1 MSRLER
7 LAVWVGW
14 KPAPPEAT
22 RDESAALIGQE
33 LLHLLADQ
41 SRRMPYPVG
50 LSAFFM
56 ALMAARPTHS
66 PWPVLWLAAVLC
78 TLMLRRHVLGRLPK
92 LDQHPVAQRL
102 RWAVMLSLLNGL
114 VFSIALAF
122 SSQLSDYER
131 MVQTIL
137 LLGLCA
143 GAVASTAGN
152 LPIFMAFSAPVT
164 LANGLAWLTGSV
176 GAHETA
182 WQDAGM
188 GALILL
194 FGFML
199 RNLARDN
206 YRVFCD
212 SVLIRQQQFK
222 SNQQLRAALHQA
234 EQAMQ
239 AKTRFLASASHDLR
253 QPMHTLT
260 LFGSALLRRKLDEDS
275 LGVVRNMNLAI
286 DALSG
291 QMDALL
297 DISKLDAE
305 VVPVHPKVFNLGH
318 WLGRLHQE
326 FLPSA
331 QRKRLELT
339 LICPMH
345 AYVESDPL
353 LLERVVRNLIDNA
366 IKYTQAG
373 QISIVAEA
381 RGEMWQVSVRDT
393 GCGIAKQEQQKVFDE
408 FYQIGNK
415 ERDRAKGL
423 GLGLSIVSRLV
434 DLLDLHL
441 ELDSTP
447 GVGSCFTLSIE
458 AAEGGLEAEA
468 CVAGDERSLRGL
480 KVLVVDDEELV
491 RQAMCTLLIE
501 MGCQAR
507 CAGST
512 REAVLAC
519 MQQAPDLLLIDY
531 RLRGNDDGLSAVRSL
546 RNLVPGLPALLI
558 SGDTAPQRLRDAQAA
573 GLDLLHKP
581 VGAEQLVSAIR
592 RVLAEMPP
600 DPRSA
605 REAEDV
611 RGTPA

>member
-1 MSRLER
+1 MSCWDR
-7 LAVWVGW
+7 LAVAVGW
-14 KPAPPEAT
+14 RAAPKTEA
-22 RDESAALIGQE
+22 RDDPQVIISQE
-33 LLHLLADQ
+33 LLRLLAQQ

-56 ALMAARPTHS
+56 ALMAALPNRS
-66 PWPVLWLAAVLC
+66 PWPVLWMLAVLA
-78 TLMLRRHVLGRLPK
+78 TLLLRRHVLWRLPQ
-92 LDQHPVAQRL
+92 LEHYPVSQRV
-102 RWAVMLSLLNGL
+102 RWAVLLSLLNGL
-114 VFSIALAF
+114 VFSVVLAF
-122 SSQLSDYER
+122 SATLSDYER
-131 MVQTIL
+131 MVQTIM

-143 GAVASTAGN
+143 GAVASTAGH
-152 LPIFMAFSAPVT
+152 LPVFMAFSAPVT
-164 LANGLAWLTGSV
+164 LANGLAWLSGGA
-176 GAHETA
+176 GAHA
-182 WQDAGM
+182 VVWQDGVM
-188 GALILL
+188 GGLILL

-212 SVLIRQQQFK
+212 SVLIRQQQVK
-222 SNQQLRAALHQA
+222 SNQQLRAALNQA

-305 VVPVHPKVFNLGH
+305 VVPVHAKVFNLGH
-318 WLGRLHQE
+318 WLGRLQQE

-339 LICPMH
+339 LICPMS
-345 AYVESDPL
+345 AYVETDPM

-373 QISIVAEA
+373 QISIVAE
-381 RGEMWQVSVRDT
+381 RRDELWHVSIRDT
-393 GCGIAKQEQQKVFDE
+393 GCGIAEHEQQKIFDE

-441 ELDSTP
+441 QLESTP

-458 AAEGGLEAEA
+458 AAEEALDSALDED
-468 CVAGDERSLRGL
+468 GDSRSLRGL

-491 RQAMCTLLIE
+491 RQAMCTLLAE
-501 MGCQAR
+501 LGCDAR
-507 CAGST
+507 CAGTT
-512 REAVLAC
+512 REAVLLC
-519 MQQAPDLLLIDY
+519 MQQTPDLLLIDY

-546 RNLVPGLPALLI
+546 RNLVPNLPALLI

-581 VGAEQLVSAIR
+581 VRADQLVTAIQRVMVSAPA
-592 RVLAEMPP
+592 V
-600 DPRSA
+600 PRSA

>member
-1 MSRLER
+1 MSLLAG
-7 LAVWVGW
+7 LAVWTGW
-14 KPAPPEAT
+14 RPSPQPEP
-22 RDESAALIGQE
+22 RDEPRILIQQE
-33 LLHLLADQ
+33 LLRLLAEQ

-56 ALMAARPTHS
+56 ALMAALPTHS
-66 PWPVLWLAAVLC
+66 PWPVLWMVAVLS
-78 TLMLRRHVLGRLPK
+78 TLLLRRHVLGRLPQ
-92 LDQHPVAQRL
+92 LEHYPVSQRM

-114 VFSIALAF
+114 VFSAALVFAAN
-122 SSQLSDYER
+122 LSDYER
-131 MVQTIL
+131 MVQTIM

-143 GAVASTAGN
+143 GAVASTAGH
-152 LPIFMAFSAPVT
+152 LPVFMAFSAPVT
-164 LANGLAWLTGSV
+164 LANGLAWLTGGA
-176 GAHETA
+176 GAHATV
-182 WQDAGM
+182 WQDAVM
-188 GALILL
+188 GVLILL

-212 SVLIRQQQFK
+212 SVLIRQQQVK

-260 LFGSALLRRKLDEDS
+260 LFGSALLRRRLDDDS

-305 VVPVHPKVFNLGH
+305 VVPVHAKVFNLGH
-318 WLGRLHQE
+318 WLGRLQQE

-339 LICPMH
+339 LICPMN
-345 AYVESDPL
+345 AYVDSDPL

-373 QISIVAEA
+373 QISIVAER
-381 RGEMWQVSVRDT
+381 RGELWQVSVRDT
-393 GCGIAKQEQQKVFDE
+393 GCGIAEQEQQKVFDE

-441 ELDSTP
+441 KLESTP

-458 AAEGGLEAEA
+458 ASEDGPDSQLDAPADG
-468 CVAGDERSLRGL
+468 RSLRGL

-491 RQAMCTLLIE
+491 RKAMCTLLIE
-501 MGCQAR
+501 LGCLAR
-507 CAGST
+507 CAATT
-512 REAVLAC
+512 REAVLLC

-531 RLRGNDDGLSAVRSL
+531 RLRGSDDGLSAVRSL
-546 RNLVPGLPALLI
+546 RNLVPGLPALLV

-581 VGAEQLVSAIR
+581 VRADQLMTAIQ
-592 RVLAEMPP
+592 RVLADAPHAP
-600 DPRSA
+600 SPA
-605 REAEDV
+605 REAEDA
-611 RGTPA
+611 RGTLA

>member
-1 MSRLER
+1 MSLRER
-7 LAVWVGW
+7 LAIWVGW
-14 KPAPPEAT
+14 RAAP
-22 RDESAALIGQE
+22 RDETREDPQVLINVE
-33 LLHLLADQ
+33 LLRLLAQQ

-56 ALMAARPTHS
+56 SLMAALPGRS
-66 PWPVLWLAAVLC
+66 PWPVLWMMAVLG
-78 TLMLRRHVLGRLPK
+78 TLLLRRHVLGRLPQ
-92 LDQHPVAQRL
+92 LENYPVSQRM

-114 VFSIALAF
+114 VFSVVLVF
-122 SSQLSDYER
+122 SANLSDYER
-131 MVQTIL
+131 MVQTIM

-143 GAVASTAGN
+143 GAVASTAGH
-152 LPIFMAFSAPVT
+152 LPVFMAFSAPVT
-164 LANGLAWLTGSV
+164 LANGLAWLTGGA
-176 GAHETA
+176 GAHATV
-182 WQDAGM
+182 WQDAVM
-188 GALILL
+188 GGLILL

-206 YRVFCD
+206 YRVFCE
-212 SVLIRQQQFK
+212 SVLIRQQQVK
-222 SNQQLRAALHQA
+222 SNQQLRAALKQT

-260 LFGSALLRRKLDEDS
+260 LFGSALLRRKLDDDS

-305 VVPVHPKVFNLGH
+305 VVPVHAKVFNLGH
-318 WLGRLHQE
+318 WLGRLQQE

-339 LICPMH
+339 LICPMN
-345 AYVESDPL
+345 AYVETDAM
-353 LLERVVRNLIDNA
+353 LLERIVRNLIDNA

-373 QISIVAEA
+373 QISIVAER
-381 RGEMWQVSVRDT
+381 RGELWQVSVRDT
-393 GCGIAKQEQQKVFDE
+393 GCGIAEQEQQKVFDE

-441 ELDSTP
+441 KLESTP
-447 GVGSCFTLSIE
+447 GVGSCFTLGIE
-458 AAEGGLEAEA
+458 AAEEGLDSQQ
-468 CVAGDERSLRGL
+468 DESSDGRSLRGL

-491 RQAMCTLLIE
+491 RQAMCTLLVE
-501 MGCQAR
+501 LGCQAR
-507 CAGST
+507 CAGT
-512 REAVLAC
+512 IREAVLMC
-519 MQQAPDLLLIDY
+519 MQQSPDLLLIDY
-531 RLRGNDDGLSAVRSL
+531 RLRGSDDGLAAVRSL
-546 RNLVPGLPALLI
+546 RNLVPDLPALLI

-581 VGAEQLVSAIR
+581 VRADQLLTAMQ
-592 RVLAEMPP
+592 RVLAGAAHA
-600 DPRSA
+600 PRSA
-605 REAEDV
+605 REAADV

>member
-1 MSRLER
+1 MSFGER
-7 LAVWVGW
+7 LAIWVGW
-14 KPAPPEAT
+14 RAAPPSEA
-22 RDESAALIGQE
+22 RDDPQE
-33 LLHLLADQ
+33 LVSIEVLRLLAEQ
-41 SRRMPYPVG
+41 SLRMPYPVG
-50 LSAFFM
+50 LSAVFM
-56 ALMAARPTHS
+56 ALMAALPTRS
-66 PWPVLWLAAVLC
+66 PWPVLWMVAVLA
-78 TLMLRRHVLGRLPK
+78 TLLLRRHVLGRLPQ
-92 LDQHPVAQRL
+92 LEHYPVSQRM

-114 VFSIALAF
+114 VFSVALVF
-122 SSQLSDYER
+122 SASLSDYER

-143 GAVASTAGN
+143 GAVASTGGY
-152 LPIFMAFSAPVT
+152 LPVFLAFSAPVT
-164 LANGLAWLTGSV
+164 LANGLAWLTGGA
-176 GAHETA
+176 GAHATV
-182 WQDAGM
+182 WQDAVM
-188 GALILL
+188 GGLILL

-206 YRVFCD
+206 FRVFSD
-212 SVLIRQQQFK
+212 SVLIRQQQVK
-222 SNQQLRAALHQA
+222 SNQQLRAALKQT

-260 LFGSALLRRKLDEDS
+260 LFGSALLRRRLDEDS
-275 LGVVRNMNLAI
+275 LAVVRNMNLAI

-305 VVPVHPKVFNLGH
+305 VVPVHPKAFNLGH
-318 WLGRLHQE
+318 WLGRLQQE

-339 LICPMH
+339 LICPH
-345 AYVESDPL
+345 NAYVETDPL

-373 QISIVAEA
+373 QISIVAER
-381 RGEMWQVSVRDT
+381 RGELWQVSVRDT
-393 GCGIAKQEQQKVFDE
+393 GCGIAEQEQQKVFDE

-441 ELDSTP
+441 QLESTP
-447 GVGSCFTLSIE
+447 GVGSCFTLGIE
-458 AAEGGLEAEA
+458 AAEEGPDSQLEESSD
-468 CVAGDERSLRGL
+468 GRSLRGL

-491 RQAMCTLLIE
+491 RQAMCTLLE
-501 MGCQAR
+501 GLGCQAR
-507 CAGST
+507 CAGTT
-512 REAVLAC
+512 REAVLLC

-531 RLRGNDDGLSAVRSL
+531 RLRGSDDGLSAVRSL
-546 RNLVPGLPALLI
+546 RNLVPALPALLI

-581 VGAEQLVSAIR
+581 VRADQLVSAMQ
-592 RVLAEMPP
+592 RVLAGAAVV
-600 DPRSA
+600 PRSA